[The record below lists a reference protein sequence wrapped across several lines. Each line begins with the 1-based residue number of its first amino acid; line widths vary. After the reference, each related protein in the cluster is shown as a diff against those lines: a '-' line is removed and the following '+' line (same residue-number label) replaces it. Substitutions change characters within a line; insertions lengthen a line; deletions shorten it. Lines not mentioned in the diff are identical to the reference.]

1 MKKFLAL
8 ISQSRGV
15 GEKEVKQKLTPTE
28 GMAEERRQLQ
38 KCLQASDK
46 ALGMALMGY
55 VIDLPSRLEVGS
67 LTGAST
73 GCWGGRN
80 WLGMGSIAA
89 TKWLV
94 SMLCDISMLASDTSS
109 QTLIMLLF
117 SGSGACPPKVL
128 SLPH

>member
-15 GEKEVKQKLTPTE
+15 GEKGGKAEVTQTE

-67 LTGAST
+67 PHRSIYWLL
-73 GCWGGRN
+73 GREELDGN
-80 WLGMGSIAA
+80 GEHCSYQM
-89 TKWLV
+89 
-94 SMLCDISMLASDTSS
+94 
-109 QTLIMLLF
+109 
-117 SGSGACPPKVL
+117 ACL
-128 SLPH
+128 HAL